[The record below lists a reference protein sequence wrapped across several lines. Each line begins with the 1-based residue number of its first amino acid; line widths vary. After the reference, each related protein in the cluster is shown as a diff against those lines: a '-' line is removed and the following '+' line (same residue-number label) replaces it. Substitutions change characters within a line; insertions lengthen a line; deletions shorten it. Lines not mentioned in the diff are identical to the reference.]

1 MKILVVSDSHGQDLF
16 VAKALD
22 REWPIDAMLH
32 LGDSQEDQEEFACIL
47 AGEDVPLYMVR
58 GNCDYDPS
66 YPLSRI
72 VELAGHRI
80 LMTHGHLCS
89 VSYGTQELARQALEN
104 ECDIAI
110 FGHTHRPK
118 IDDSSE
124 RLLILNPGSITF
136 PRQEMRKRSYMFLKL
151 EKGKRP
157 EAELRYV

>member
-1 MKILVVSDSHGQDLF
+1 
-16 VAKALD
+16 
-22 REWPIDAMLH
+22 
-32 LGDSQEDQEEFACIL
+32 
-47 AGEDVPLYMVR
+47 
-58 GNCDYDPS
+58 
-66 YPLSRI
+66 
-72 VELAGHRI
+72 
-80 LMTHGHLCS
+80 MTHGHLCS
-89 VSYGTQELARQALEN
+89 VSYGTQELARQALGN

-136 PRQEMRKRSYMFLKL
+136 PRQEMRKRSYMILKL

>member
-1 MKILVVSDSHGQDLF
+1 MKVLVVSDSHGQDLY

-32 LGDSQEDQEEFACIL
+32 LGGSQEDQDGFACIV

-80 LMTHGHLCS
+80 LMAHGHLCS
-89 VSYGTQELARQALEN
+89 VSAGTKDLVENALGN
-104 ECDIAI
+104 ACDIAI
-110 FGHTHRPK
+110 FGHAHKPV
-118 IDDSSE
+118 IDDSE
-124 RLLILNPGSITF
+124 PDLLILNPGSITY
-136 PRQEMRKRSYMFLKL
+136 PRQAGRKKSYIVL
-151 EKGKRP
+151 ELEEGKKP
-157 EAELRYV
+157 DAELRYF

>member
-1 MKILVVSDSHGQDLF
+1 MKVLVVSDSHGQDLY

-32 LGDSQEDQEEFACIL
+32 LGDSQEDQDEFACIL

-80 LMTHGHLCS
+80 LMVHGHLCS
-89 VSYGTQELARQALEN
+89 VSAGTKDLVENALGN
-104 ECDIAI
+104 ACDIAI
-110 FGHTHRPK
+110 FGHTHKPV
-118 IDDSSE
+118 IDDSE
-124 RLLILNPGSITF
+124 PDLLILNPGSITY
-136 PRQEMRKRSYMFLKL
+136 PRQAGRKKSYIVL
-151 EKGKRP
+151 ELEEGKKP
-157 EAELRYV
+157 EAELRYF